1 MITNVYI
8 EKIGDVMSDV
18 NTNEKENGGL
28 DFSVEESKNTA
39 ASNSTTTTTSN
50 TLNTLAGSNNTF
62 SSSTPSS
69 STENKAGT
77 ASSNEKK
84 EDDKKEKSLKL
95 LGSNNRV
102 IPTLIED
109 LLSKNIP
116 VILDKEGY
124 LVGGF
129 YGAEIEG
136 RKDVGLG
143 FVVLR
148 DADQEGTFIAF
159 DHKGKKHPI
168 HTFHDLVVLNNNV
181 WRGFY
186 KQPEFRRAHPLWF
199 DFMYEYGVLEI
210 VPGKF

>member
-1 MITNVYI
+1 MYI
-8 EKIGDVMSDV
+8 AKIGDVMSDV
-18 NTNEKENGGL
+18 NQDNKEGGGL
-28 DFSVEESKNTA
+28 DFSVEESKSNSFGSNTNTSSTTGTTSGTTSA
-39 ASNSTTTTTSN
+39 TGVNSTT
-50 TLNTLAGSNNTF
+50 
-62 SSSTPSS
+62 SSHVDK
-69 STENKAGT
+69 ND
-77 ASSNEKK
+77 KK
-84 EDDKKEKSLKL
+84 DDDKKEKSLKL

-129 YGAEIEG
+129 YGAEVEG
-136 RKDVGLG
+136 RKDIGVG
-143 FVVLR
+143 FVMLK
-148 DADQEGTFIAF
+148 DADQDGTFIAF
-159 DHKGKKHPI
+159 DHKGKKHPV
-168 HTFHDLVVLNNNV
+168 HGFHDLVVLNNNV

-186 KQPEFRRAHPLWF
+186 KQAEYRRAHPLWF

>member
-1 MITNVYI
+1 MYI
-8 EKIGDVMSDV
+8 AKIGDVMSDV
-18 NTNEKENGGL
+18 NQDNKEGGGL
-28 DFSVEESKNTA
+28 DFSVEESK
-39 ASNSTTTTTSN
+39 SNSANSFGNNHVASSAVPTSTTSTSQTN
-50 TLNTLAGSNNTF
+50 V
-62 SSSTPSS
+62 
-69 STENKAGT
+69 
-77 ASSNEKK
+77 ASSLASTKDSTKDNAK
-84 EDDKKEKSLKL
+84 ESAKDEDKKEKSLKL

-109 LLSKNIP
+109 LLAKNIP

-129 YGAEIEG
+129 YGAEVEG
-136 RKDVGLG
+136 RKDIGVG
-143 FVVLR
+143 FVMLK

-159 DHKGKKHPI
+159 DYKGKKHPI

-186 KQPEFRRAHPLWF
+186 KQAEYRRAHPLWF